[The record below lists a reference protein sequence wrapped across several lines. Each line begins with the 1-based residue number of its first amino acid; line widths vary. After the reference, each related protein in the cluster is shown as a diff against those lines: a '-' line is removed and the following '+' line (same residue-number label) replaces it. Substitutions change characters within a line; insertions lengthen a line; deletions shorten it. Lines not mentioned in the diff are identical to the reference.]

1 VPNEF
6 FIETGVPA
14 IPIGSLSAPVTGKM
28 KKDLSTLKDNQFDLV
43 IVGAGIHGSIL
54 ALEAVR
60 AGYSVA
66 LLEKGDF
73 GHSTSANSLKIIHG
87 GIRYLQ
93 HADFKRMRES
103 IVSRRSMM
111 TFAPHLVKPLACL
124 MPTYGHGIKG
134 REMMRLA
141 FSIYDLVAFDR
152 NKGLMNAD
160 SRLPCGTGISRDEVQ
175 QLVPGIKEK
184 GLTGGAV
191 WYDAMADNTERLVLE
206 YVKEAVKYGA
216 VAANY
221 ARVTEVETAEKQVS
235 AVIVSD
241 VKTGEAIRVR
251 CRSVVN
257 AAGPWLENLA
267 GGQSEVSGQRWA
279 TAVNIVVKKRLFRDI
294 AVGLEG
300 FTDYIDKDAII
311 KRGKRLFF
319 FVPWQDKY
327 TMIGTAY
334 KPYHGVVDDF
344 SLPRD
349 EVQQLLNDINKIYP
363 AAELTMEDVSFF
375 HGGLL
380 PMNEA
385 DENNSF
391 DSVQLDKSSR
401 IIDHGP
407 EGGMGGFFSIKGVK
421 YTTAPDIARRII
433 RILQNSTQLGKSEP
447 GCYKISPPDRPD
459 YGLLWERLGKH
470 YEEIRAHLRSRYS
483 SGGWREVLPFLAPSG
498 EVELSTSLWVSEDP
512 PLLVAELLFFIHEE
526 MASTLADVVFRRSN
540 LGTAEC
546 PEMRTLSRLAQ
557 IMGHELGWTAEEREQ
572 QIGSIIEV
580 FAPLKN

>member
-1 VPNEF
+1 
-6 FIETGVPA
+6 
-14 IPIGSLSAPVTGKM
+14 M
-28 KKDLSTLKDNQFDLV
+28 KKDLSRLKNKLFDLV

-160 SRLPCGTGISRDEVQ
+160 SRLPCGTGISKDEVQ
-175 QLVPGIKEK
+175 RLVPGIEEK

-191 WYDAMADNTERLVLE
+191 WYDVIANNTERLVLE
-206 YVKEAVKYGA
+206 YLKEAEKYGA

-221 ARVTEVETAEKQVS
+221 TRVTEVETAEKQVS

-241 VKTGEAIRVR
+241 VKTSETIRVR

-267 GGQSEVSGQRWA
+267 GDQSEVSGQRWA
-279 TAVNIVVKKRLFRDI
+279 TAVNIVVKKRLFRDF

-300 FTDYIDKDAII
+300 YTDYTDKDAII

-334 KPYHGVVDDF
+334 KPYHGAVDDF
-344 SLPRD
+344 SLALD
-349 EVQQLLNDINKIYP
+349 EVQQLLTDINKIYP
-363 AAELTMEDVSFF
+363 VAELTMEDVSFF

-380 PMNEA
+380 PMIEA
-385 DENNSF
+385 DDNNF

-407 EGGMGGFFSIKGVK
+407 VDGMGGFFSIKGVK
-421 YTTAPDIARRII
+421 YTTAPDIARRVI
-433 RILQNSTQLGKSEP
+433 RILQKSNQLGKSEP
-447 GCYKISPPDRPD
+447 GCYQISPHGYPD
-459 YGLLWERLGKH
+459 YGLLWERLGKN
-470 YEEIRAHLRSRYS
+470 YEEIRTHLRSRYS
-483 SGGWREVLPFLAPSG
+483 SGDWRGVLPFLARSG
-498 EVELSTSLWVSEDP
+498 EVESSTSLWVSQDP
-512 PLLVAELLFFIHEE
+512 PLLLAELLYFIHEE
-526 MASTLADVVFRRSN
+526 MAFTLADVVFRRSN
-540 LGTAEC
+540 LGSAEC
-546 PEMRTLSRLAQ
+546 PEMHTLSRLAE
-557 IMGHELGWTAEEREQ
+557 IMGHELDWTAEEREQ
-572 QIGSIIEV
+572 QIVSIIEV